1 MPPDTAGQRR
11 QDLTEKL
18 LAAFEGSI
26 PHVWKSPF
34 YLLGLLI
41 VATVILLLPLVY
53 LGFIALTGY
62 GIYYHIIHNIDVLS
76 PPSVMHRRTVFVFMG
91 LRLAAYFG
99 PILIGMIL
107 LLFMVK
113 PLFAR
118 PARSERRLSFVRENE
133 PVLFAFV
140 EKLCEVVRAPV
151 PRRIDVDCDINAA
164 AFFRRGFL
172 SFLGRDLVLQIGA
185 PLVAGLSLRE
195 FAGVLAHEFGHF
207 SQGTG
212 MRLTYIIGCVNGWFA
227 RVVYQRDAWDDQLA
241 ALSQEQGWFR
251 LFFLVARLFVWL
263 TRWILWLLMI
273 VAHAVSCSLLRQM
286 EYDADRYWARVCG
299 SECSES
305 SLKRLHVLAKGSQ
318 TAFAFIAHC
327 WQERRLP
334 ENLPSLIV
342 AEAERLSPEARQQIE
357 KGISESRTHM
367 LATHPSYRARIQ
379 RMRSENEP
387 GILHLAETASVLF
400 ADFDAL
406 CREVTFAYYQ
416 GFIGPVVRREHLLP
430 MTDVVRKRKVLDE
443 TIEAAR
449 RFWTTLEFVTRP
461 FRINR
466 FSPVFDL
473 PPRECLE
480 RLKRVRF
487 ALERS
492 QQTIRKEYDRLR
504 ELDQTISNARQAE
517 CLLKAGFRVDPK
529 EIGLK
534 KADPLQAHEVG
545 RQAERDRQ
553 AVEERLLKIE
563 AVFAMRIEAALA
575 LLKCDQV
582 AARLTNAAALRAW
595 SEELLDVTA
604 GLHRVEY
611 LLTSLRLNQN
621 SLRAMED
628 AIAHG
633 HEDGA
638 LIAQTLRLLEAQNR
652 ALKELREATKE
663 VPYPYEHAAG
673 PLSIPQYAIGIVP
686 AANDLTG
693 TSAAVVSCL
702 DCLFPLYLRV
712 MGDLA
717 RIAEQVE
724 SAVGLQPLAIAK
736 DAPARGRA
744 GGKGG
749 DGPSG

>member
-1 MPPDTAGQRR
+1 MLPDTAGQRR

-34 YLLGLLI
+34 YLFGLLI

-53 LGFIALTGY
+53 LGLIALTGY
-62 GIYYHIIHNIDVLS
+62 GLYYHILNHVDILDMPARIHGRGVIGI
-76 PPSVMHRRTVFVFMG
+76 MT

-107 LLFMVK
+107 LVFMIK

-140 EKLCEVVRAPV
+140 DKLCEVVRAPV

-212 MRLTYIIGCVNGWFA
+212 MRLTYIVGSVNGWFA
-227 RVVYQRDAWDDQLA
+227 RVVYQRDTWDEQLV

-263 TRWILWLLMI
+263 TRWILWMLMI

-286 EYDADRYWARVCG
+286 EYDADRYWAHVCG

-305 SLKRLHVLAKGSQ
+305 NLKRLHVLAKGSQ

-357 KGISESRTHM
+357 KDISESRTHM

-387 GILHLAETASVLF
+387 GIFRLAEPASVLF

-406 CREVTFAYYQ
+406 CREASFAYYQ
-416 GFIGPVVRREHLLP
+416 GLIGPEVRREHLLS
-430 MTDVVRKRKVLDE
+430 MTQVVRKRKVLDE
-443 TIEAAR
+443 IAEAAR
-449 RFWTTLEFVTRP
+449 RFWTTLDFVTRP

-466 FSPVFDL
+466 FSPVVDL
-473 PPRECLE
+473 PPKECLE
-480 RLKRVRF
+480 QLKRARL

-492 QQTIRKEYDRLR
+492 QQTIRREYARLR

-517 CLLKAGFRVDPK
+517 CLLKAGFRVDPR

-534 KADPLQAHEVG
+534 KADPSQAHQVG
-545 RQAERDRQ
+545 RQAERDRR
-553 AVEERLLKIE
+553 ATEERLAKIE
-563 AVFAMRIEAALA
+563 AVFAMRLEAALA

-582 AARLTNAAALRAW
+582 AARLKNAAVLRAR

-628 AIAHG
+628 AIGHG
-633 HEDGA
+633 HEDDA

-663 VPYPYEHAAG
+663 VCYPYEHAAG
-673 PLSIPQYAIGIVP
+673 PLSISQYAIGIVP
-686 AANDLTG
+686 AVNDLTG
-693 TSAAVVSCL
+693 TAAAVVSCL

-724 SAVGLQPLAIAK
+724 AAVGLQPLAMTE
-736 DAPARGRA
+736 DAPAA
-744 GGKGG
+744 VQ
-749 DGPSG
+749 PS